1 MTSLYK
7 VPEQAKPMHR
17 TGVRLWSRR
26 GAAGAPRMPRTI
38 CALIW
43 EVVSPCSCAEVISLC
58 VPFSRDAIFIKVM
71 LPQFA
76 SQICFFPTEHTL
88 GPAGRSELGGSR
100 RGSAARAVTASLPI
114 RSRVNLNLGFVVPH
128 LEHGPDRPLCRL
140 WQMSHKE
147 KDKKGAALCP
157 GGTSV
162 HLPWRLPVAQRQ
174 YLCPVRGSGKGQAP
188 V

>member
-128 LEHGPDRPLCRL
+128 LEHGPDRYHC
-140 WQMSHKE
+140 
-147 KDKKGAALCP
+147 A
-157 GGTSV
+157 
-162 HLPWRLPVAQRQ
+162 
-174 YLCPVRGSGKGQAP
+174 GSGKCHTKKKTKRVQRCVRGGP
-188 V
+188 VSIFHGGCRWPNGSICAQ